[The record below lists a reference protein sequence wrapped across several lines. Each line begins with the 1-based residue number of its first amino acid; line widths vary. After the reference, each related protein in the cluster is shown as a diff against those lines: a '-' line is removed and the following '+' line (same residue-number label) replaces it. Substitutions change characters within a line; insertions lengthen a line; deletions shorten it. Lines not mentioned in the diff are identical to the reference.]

1 MSETSLKKSIF
12 AKIRNNFIAGVV
24 VLIPIGITLYLTL
37 FIIRISSKVI
47 PKEINPNNYL
57 PFDIPG
63 VEILIALI
71 IITLI
76 GWLSLSF
83 LGKKF
88 FELFNNIL
96 KKIPILRT
104 IYSAIGQMTQSFT
117 STGKDKKSVVLVE
130 YPKKG
135 SWAVGFATKENEG
148 EISKKINKQM
158 INVFVPTTPNPTSG
172 FLLMYP
178 KDEVIYLD
186 MSFEEASKFIVSA
199 GTSDPSNETKSFK
212 ISALS
217 YIFNKGI

>member
-1 MSETSLKKSIF
+1 MPNFNVKKSIF
-12 AKIRNNFIAGVV
+12 AKLRNNFIAGIV

-37 FIIRISSKVI
+37 FLIRFTGKII

-57 PFDIPG
+57 PFNIPG

-104 IYSAIGQMTQSFT
+104 IYSAIGQMTESFT
-117 STGKDKKSVVLVE
+117 KTDNKQKSVVLLE
-130 YPKKG
+130 YPRKG
-135 SWAVGFATKENEG
+135 VWAVGFATKENEG
-148 EISKKINKQM
+148 LIKDQVKEEI

-172 FLLMYP
+172 FLLMVP
-178 KDEVIYLD
+178 KKDLIYLNV
-186 MSFEEASKFIVSA
+186 SFEQASKFIVSA
-199 GTSDPSNETKSFK
+199 GTTNID
-212 ISALS
+212 
-217 YIFNKGI
+217 